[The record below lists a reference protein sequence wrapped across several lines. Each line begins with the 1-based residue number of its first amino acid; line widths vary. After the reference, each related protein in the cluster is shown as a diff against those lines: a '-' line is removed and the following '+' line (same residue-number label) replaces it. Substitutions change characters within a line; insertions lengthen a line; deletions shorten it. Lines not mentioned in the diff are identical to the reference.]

1 LDEGREIST
10 FTLEECKNR
19 FLHHIKIINQ
29 KTGKSNTEVFW
40 SFIDWNFWMTMWETR
55 KVAEKLEMTEFAPY
69 DKETCKERAFAARDF
84 LLKEK
89 CGVSFGIMQN
99 LWVQGVAIGKCDF
112 LLELTNA
119 KDLNKNHR
127 MLSKELGQFFTP
139 KCVTDLIAR
148 MISSPEDDEKRNSV
162 CDPAAGFGGMLISDW
177 YKYDG
182 MAKPAGSRIYFASEL
197 STRTARAC
205 FLNMVI
211 HNIPAVVDNINSL
224 SQERISPR
232 WFTPLLLMI
241 MKLSQPTEWDENIL
255 LSNPPF
261 TKEFGLHWLADMMME
276 DSKGNPEY
284 NESMKKWREKYC
296 N

>member
-1 LDEGREIST
+1 
-10 FTLEECKNR
+10 
-19 FLHHIKIINQ
+19 
-29 KTGKSNTEVFW
+29 
-40 SFIDWNFWMTMWETR
+40 
-55 KVAEKLEMTEFAPY
+55 MTEFAPY

-84 LLKEK
+84 LVKK
-89 CGVSFGIMQN
+89 QCGVSFGIMQN
-99 LWVQGVAIGKCDF
+99 LWVQGVAIGNCDF
-112 LLELTNA
+112 LLELTTA
-119 KDLNKNHR
+119 KDLNKDHR

-148 MISSPEDDEKRNSV
+148 MISSPKDEEKNNSV
-162 CDPAAGFGGMLISDW
+162 SDPAAGFGGMLISDW

-182 MAKPAGSRIYFASEL
+182 MSKPAGSRIYFASEL

-232 WFTPLLLMI
+232 WVTPLLLMI
-241 MKLSQPTEWDENIL
+241 MKLKQPPTEFDENIL

-261 TKEFGLHWLADMMME
+261 TKEFGLHWLADQ
-276 DSKGNPEY
+276 Y
-284 NESMKKWREKYC
+284 NLEGTMGDDFEESMKKWREKYC